1 MAEADRRPAH
11 HRRLVVIRRA
21 VVAAHQQ
28 QVHCAGLIER
38 RGGGHAVIQH
48 RRGLAAAHARAED
61 DRCSARGQYVQVLV
75 DQPAGGYGDGR
86 ARDQER
92 QQRASER

>member
-38 RGGGHAVIQH
+38 RGGGHAVVEH
-48 RRGLAAAHARAED
+48 GRGLAAAHAGAED
-61 DRCSARGQYVQVLV
+61 DRRAPRGQRAWVVV
-75 DQPAGGYGDGR
+75 DQSAGGQRGNR